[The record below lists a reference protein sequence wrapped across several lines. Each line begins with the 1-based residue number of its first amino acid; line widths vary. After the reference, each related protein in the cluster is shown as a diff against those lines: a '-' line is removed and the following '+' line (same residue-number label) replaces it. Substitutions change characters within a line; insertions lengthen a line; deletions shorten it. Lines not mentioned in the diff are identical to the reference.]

1 MPFVYFFSVFCKY
14 DKKEFSNSLKLVADF
29 VIEFTTPSN
38 FKLFVKMEYELAVK
52 KLAAKCEEKLLKME
66 ELQDQLNEKQ
76 QELEQVERCS
86 IKSSKLSKLSLQFAE
101 NQHAYGKLKDA
112 RK

>member
-1 MPFVYFFSVFCKY
+1 
-14 DKKEFSNSLKLVADF
+14 
-29 VIEFTTPSN
+29 
-38 FKLFVKMEYELAVK
+38 MEYELAVK

-86 IKSSKLSKLSLQFAE
+86 LKSSKLSNLSLQFAK
-101 NQHAYGKLKDA
+101 NQHAYGKLKDIESDFSNFETIA
-112 RK
+112 LSTESYENLRSEVVDLESFR